1 MLLLS
6 YISVVYWFILVDFD
20 PLWSVQSILVHFN
33 ESLNVLYMGFG
44 FLIYSNGVKS
54 IEMLAFRNY
63 LIFRE
68 IKLFTIRFRE

>member
-6 YISVVYWFILVDFD
+6 HISVADWFILVDFD
-20 PLWSVQSILVHFN
+20 PLWSVQSILIHFN
-33 ESLNVLYMGFG
+33 ESLNVLYMDFG
-44 FLIYSNGVKS
+44 LLICSNKVKS

-68 IKLFTIRFRE
+68 IKLSTIRFRE

>member
-6 YISVVYWFILVDFD
+6 HISVVDWFILVDFD
-20 PLWSVQSILVHFN
+20 PLWSVQSILVHFI
-33 ESLNVLYMGFG
+33 ESLNVLYMDSRL
-44 FLIYSNGVKS
+44 LICSNRVKS

-68 IKLFTIRFRE
+68 IKLSTIRFRE